1 MITTTSSLTSG
12 RVAFMLRDF
21 CISVTITFTENELG
35 DFFFLQGRHD
45 VFHLQKQG
53 NLTFSFIYPRE
64 LLQL

>member
-35 DFFFLQGRHD
+35 DFFFL
-45 VFHLQKQG
+45 
-53 NLTFSFIYPRE
+53 
-64 LLQL
+64 